1 MEGRRSKAFR
11 QPEETSMSKQLL
23 AAIGLGLGLALA
35 TAGPSLAQDPPAAA
49 AAAVEGQTAS
59 INGLDM
65 YYEIHGSGEPLVLI
79 HGAYMSIR
87 SNWAALIPTFAETH
101 QVIAVELQS
110 HGHTTDRDTPI
121 TYEAMADD
129 IAALLDHLGIG
140 KAAIFGY
147 SMGGGVAIRVAMQ
160 HPDRV
165 SRLIVASASINYDA
179 YPDGFYE
186 MISGITPAFFAG
198 TPLETEFAELNPNKN
213 GFANLVEKLKALDM
227 DRFAWSAEE
236 FARIDVPTFLI
247 FGDAD
252 VVRMEHITEMYRL
265 LGGLTNGDML
275 GLPKVQL
282 LVLPATTHIGVVY
295 NPTNIEILKRA
306 VPEFLAAELPRAPQ
320 MPF

>member
-1 MEGRRSKAFR
+1 
-11 QPEETSMSKQLL
+11 MSNPLF
-23 AAIGLGLGLALA
+23 AAIGLSLGLAL
-35 TAGPSLAQDPPAAA
+35 TTVGPALAQDRPAPAPL
-49 AAAVEGQTAS
+49 GQTAP
-59 INGLDM
+59 INGLEM

-129 IAALLDHLGIG
+129 VAALLDHLGIE

-147 SMGGGVAIRVAMQ
+147 SMGAGVAIRLAMQ
-160 HPDRV
+160 HPEKV
-165 SRLIVASASINYDA
+165 SRLIAASGSISYDGL
-179 YPDGFYE
+179 PDDFYD
-186 MISGITPAFFAG
+186 MISQISPEFFAG
-198 TPLETEFAELNPNKN
+198 TPLETEFVELNPDKD
-213 GFANLVEKLKALDM
+213 GFPNLVEKLKALDM
-227 DRFAWSAEE
+227 DRFAWSPEE

-252 VVRMEHITEMYRL
+252 VIKMEHVTEMYRL
-265 LGGLTNGDML
+265 LGGITNGDTH

-282 LVLPATTHIGVVY
+282 MVLPATTHIGVFY
-295 NPTNIEILKRA
+295 SPTNIEILKRA